1 VTLALYHSSFLVHL
15 ANSRDFCPGL
25 DCDFSDDTLHTGR
38 LVMDTR
44 EHSDPAPLPGACRSM
59 INARVISS
67 RLLPAFVRFLL
78 PILLA

>member
-1 VTLALYHSSFLVHL
+1 
-15 ANSRDFCPGL
+15 
-25 DCDFSDDTLHTGR
+25 
-38 LVMDTR
+38 MDTR

-67 RLLPAFVRFLL
+67 RLIPAFVRFLL